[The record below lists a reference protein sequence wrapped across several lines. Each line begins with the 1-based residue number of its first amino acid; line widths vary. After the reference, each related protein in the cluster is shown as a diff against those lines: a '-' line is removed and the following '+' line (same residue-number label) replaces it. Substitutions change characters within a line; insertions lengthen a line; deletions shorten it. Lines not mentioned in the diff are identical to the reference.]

1 MKNMKKQSGGKF
13 TYLKTF
19 ASLLT
24 MSLITTMAI
33 YLNYVIKNT
42 KAEITIQDLNF
53 DSPLN
58 NTFYLEVPILV
69 DYSSTTGL
77 KPIDIR
83 TTDIATEDFEVT
95 FRVLCN
101 KLR

>member
-33 YLNYVIKNT
+33 YLNYVIKNI
-42 KAEITIQDLNF
+42 KAEITIQDLN
-53 DSPLN
+53 
-58 NTFYLEVPILV
+58 
-69 DYSSTTGL
+69 
-77 KPIDIR
+77 
-83 TTDIATEDFEVT
+83 
-95 FRVLCN
+95 
-101 KLR
+101 